1 MAGAMSEPWPVPPH
15 RPIEKLTENL
25 WRVEGDVPGMGLKR
39 VMSVLKL
46 GDGRLVIHNAITL
59 EPSAMEEIERFGEVA
74 FVIVPNGFHRIDA
87 PRFAARYPDAKVLCP
102 PGASKSVAKKVRV
115 DGTYEDLPR
124 DGNVQYAPLAGLGD
138 LEGHMLVKSESGSTV
153 IVNDA
158 VFNMPHR
165 GGMEGMVFKHVT
177 QSSGGP
183 KITRVARFFLLKDK
197 ARFAAELRGLAATPD
212 LRRVIVSHHE
222 MITDVPADT
231 LRAVA
236 ETL

>member
-1 MAGAMSEPWPVPPH
+1 MSEPWTVMPH
-15 RPIEKLTENL
+15 HPLEKLTENL

-46 GDGRLVIHNAITL
+46 GDGRLVIHNAVAL
-59 EPSAMEEIERFGEVA
+59 EASAMEEIERFGEVA

-87 PRFAARYPDAKVLCP
+87 PRFAERYPNAKVLCP
-102 PGASKSVAKKVRV
+102 PGAAKSVAKKVRL
-115 DGTYEDLPR
+115 DGSYDVLPS
-124 DGNVQYAPLAGLGD
+124 DPNVHYAPLPGMAD
-138 LEGHMLVKSESGSTV
+138 LEGHMVVKSESGSTV
-153 IVNDA
+153 IFNDA

-165 GGMEGMVFKHVT
+165 GGFEGMVFKHVT

-183 KITRVARFFLLKDK
+183 KFTRVARFFLLKDK
-197 ARFAAELRGLAATPD
+197 AAFAGELRRLAQTPE

-222 MITDVPADT
+222 TITEGPADT

-236 ETL
+236 DTL

>member
-1 MAGAMSEPWPVPPH
+1 MSEPWPIPRH

-25 WRVEGDVPGMGLKR
+25 WRVEGPVPGMGLKR

-46 GDGRLVIHNAITL
+46 GDGRLVIHNAMAL
-59 EPSAMEEIERFGEVA
+59 EIAAMEQIERFGEVA
-74 FVIVPNGFHRIDA
+74 FIIVPNGFHRIDA
-87 PRFAARYPDAKVLCP
+87 PRFAQRYPNAKILCP
-102 PGASKSVAKKVRV
+102 PGASKSVAKKVRL
-115 DGTYEDLPR
+115 DGSYEVLPS
-124 DGNVQYAPLAGLGD
+124 DPNIQYAPLAGMGD

-153 IVNDA
+153 IFNDA

-165 GGMEGMVFKHVT
+165 PGVEGMVFKHVT

-183 KITRVARFFLLKDK
+183 KITRVARFFLLKNK
-197 ARFAAELRGLAATPD
+197 AAFAGELRRLAGTPE

-222 MITDVPADT
+222 TITDAPADT

-236 ETL
+236 DTI